1 MDTIT
6 RTPEGAAF
14 TRLILE
20 VFRFNGQL
28 LAAGDALCRD
38 LGLTSARW
46 QVMGAIDESALPV
59 AHIARNMGLTR
70 QGVQRIANELAGEG
84 FVMFE
89 DNPHHRRAKLL
100 RLTEKGRLS
109 LDEINRRQAEWSSRM
124 ARGFPPDAIDAAAGT
139 LAALRR
145 HLDASAAP
153 APEIRP
159 QSP

>member
-1 MDTIT
+1 MDNIS
-6 RTPEGAAF
+6 RSPEGVAF

-20 VFRFNGQL
+20 VFRFNGQV

-38 LGLTSARW
+38 LGLSSARW

-84 FVMFE
+84 FVVFE

-100 RLTEKGRLS
+100 RLTGKGRS
-109 LDEINRRQAEWSSRM
+109 ALDEISRRQAEWSSRI
-124 ARGFPPDAIDAAAGT
+124 ARGFAADAVNAAAEVVT
-139 LAALRR
+139 ALRR
-145 HLDASAAP
+145 RLEATAAP
-153 APEIRP
+153 DAEIALK
-159 QSP
+159 